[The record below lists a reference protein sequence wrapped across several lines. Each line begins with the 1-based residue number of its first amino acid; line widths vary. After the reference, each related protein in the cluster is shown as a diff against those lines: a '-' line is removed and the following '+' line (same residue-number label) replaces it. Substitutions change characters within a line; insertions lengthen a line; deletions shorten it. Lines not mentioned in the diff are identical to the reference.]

1 MSTGDAGLIDTVKRA
16 SKEARRASRHR
27 REATIIAAGR
37 GILENPEVKKL
48 LALKPHP
55 SQSFADEGKSL
66 LDYVNFMF
74 DAAGNKGKMQTVE
87 LLCKFQGVKATGDD
101 ESDYEIWQRQI
112 RRQSEAKAERAR
124 IENADLIAA
133 LESRP
138 ESDFIRSMLEK
149 LRSVSLGELS
159 DRQYQI
165 IADIFARS
173 FGSPRSR
180 KYNEALS
187 GLAERRRESRAD

>member
-1 MSTGDAGLIDTVKRA
+1 M
-16 SKEARRASRHR
+16 
-27 REATIIAAGR
+27 
-37 GILENPEVKKL
+37 
-48 LALKPHP
+48 
-55 SQSFADEGKSL
+55 

-87 LLCKFQGVKATGDD
+87 LLCKFQGVKATADD
-101 ESDYEIWQRQI
+101 ESDYDTWQRQI
-112 RRQSEAKAERAR
+112 CRQSEAKADRVQ
-124 IENADLIAA
+124 IENADVIAA

-149 LRSVSLGELS
+149 LRSETLGELS

-180 KYNEALS
+180 KYNEALV
-187 GLAERRRESRAD
+187 GLAERRRKLRAD